1 MLHLV
6 ELHLPYILTAMG
18 IKFTQYYELIIKY
31 HNVKFILKF
40 FQERP

>member
-18 IKFTQYYELIIKY
+18 IKFTQYYELII
-31 HNVKFILKF
+31 NIIMLNLF
-40 FQERP
+40 